1 MVLAVRTRGRV
12 AVVVTGASL
21 LLNACAL
28 GGDRLKT
35 AGADSAATATPASV
49 RPQQVA
55 PGHTAILT
63 PVTLTATSTTTT
75 LDLANA
81 AASPA
86 SNSGATSLP
95 GASSASGVAAPPTQP
110 PTTPSP
116 TTPPPTT
123 PPATAP
129 STSQVPLTTPA
140 TLPPEITPLTEDE
153 AIFAWETY
161 LGEAAA
167 RDYSTAWN
175 NLSQQYQI
183 KYLGYDNFKR
193 FWETVQGAGVR
204 SYTVVSSVPNGLT
217 LELHVWYGRRKDS
230 TVSNEVV
237 NVDVIKDMATGT
249 ILIDDYRYLGHG

>member
-1 MVLAVRTRGRV
+1 MVLAVGGPCGRV
-12 AVVVTGASL
+12 AMVAGASL
-21 LLNACAL
+21 LLTACAL

-35 AGADSAATATPASV
+35 AVTDSSTAVTAATSV
-49 RPQQVA
+49 RSQQVA
-55 PGHTAILT
+55 PDITAIHT
-63 PVTLTATSTTTT
+63 PVTLTDTSAS
-75 LDLANA
+75 LDLATA
-81 AASPA
+81 AAAPA

-95 GASSASGVAAPPTQP
+95 GASSESGVAGPTTQP
-110 PTTPSP
+110 PTTQ
-116 TTPPPTT
+116 PPTK

-140 TLPPEITPLTEDE
+140 TLAPGITPLTENE

-183 KYLGYDNFKR
+183 KYLGFDNFNR

-204 SYTVVSSVPNGLT
+204 SYSVVSTLPNGLT

-237 NVDVIKDMATGT
+237 DVDVIKDMATGI

>member
-1 MVLAVRTRGRV
+1 MVLVVRRPRGRV
-12 AVVVTGASL
+12 AVVVTGAAL
-21 LLNACAL
+21 LLTACAQ

-35 AGADSAATATPASV
+35 AGTDPSTVVTATRTAV
-49 RPQQVA
+49 EPQQVA
-55 PGHTAILT
+55 PDNTAILT
-63 PVTLTATSTTTT
+63 PVTLTDPSTT
-75 LDLANA
+75 LHLANA
-81 AASPA
+81 TVSPA

-95 GASSASGVAAPPTQP
+95 GLSSESGVAG
-110 PTTPSP
+110 P

-123 PPATAP
+123 PTATAP
-129 STSQVPLTTPA
+129 STTQVPLTTPA
-140 TLPPEITPLTEDE
+140 ALPPEITPLTEDE
-153 AIFAWETY
+153 AIFAWQTY

-204 SYTVVSSVPNGLT
+204 SYSVVSNLSNGLT
-217 LELHVWYGRRKDS
+217 LEMHVWYGRRKDS

-237 NVDVIKDMATGT
+237 DVDVIKDMATGI